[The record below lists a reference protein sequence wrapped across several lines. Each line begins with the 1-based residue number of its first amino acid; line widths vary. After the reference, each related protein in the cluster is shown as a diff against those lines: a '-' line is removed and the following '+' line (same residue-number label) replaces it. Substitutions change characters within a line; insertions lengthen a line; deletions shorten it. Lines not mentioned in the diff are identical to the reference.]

1 MSTVRQTRRRILVI
15 ISQQADGVFSRFFEL
30 QLQKMIQLS
39 ELPVVG
45 TICTVYQ
52 SIGQQ
57 SQPKQLCDH
66 KE

>member
-45 TICTVYQ
+45 TICTV
-52 SIGQQ
+52 
-57 SQPKQLCDH
+57 
-66 KE
+66 